1 MNSLLNVD
9 EIDVLCLT
17 TRLDLP
23 VHASTGIYI
32 VGAQYRSVSEV
43 GKRVDTH
50 VDTRVDNKY
59 VNQYYTENSNTGS
72 QHKQRQTITTD
83 IGSMLNESKQ
93 VTGIY

>member
-1 MNSLLNVD
+1 MAV
-9 EIDVLCLT
+9 T
-17 TRLDLP
+17 
-23 VHASTGIYI
+23 VHASTEIYI

-50 VDTRVDNKY
+50 VDTRVDDKY

>member
-1 MNSLLNVD
+1 
-9 EIDVLCLT
+9 VLCLK

-23 VHASTGIYI
+23 VLASTEIYI

-50 VDTRVDNKY
+50 VDIRVNDKY
-59 VNQYYTENSNTGS
+59 VNQNYTENSITSS
-72 QHKQRQTITTD
+72 QHKQRQTSTTD

-93 VTGIY
+93 ITGIY